1 MTFKITRYSTS
12 LQIVI
17 FVLILTLIKSINTN
31 LSLGCVIT
39 LLTNDY
45 KWIQQFKCMK
55 NSFATAI
62 QHCSINTPFFCLS
75 SLKPQAVHVSEEDP
89 LQTSEKAAKNTR
101 EKRLLCSFLFP
112 PLFLFPALPKVL
124 LGNRSQ
130 VFDKP
135 VVDMTAVQSSV

>member
-1 MTFKITRYSTS
+1 MY
-12 LQIVI
+12 
-17 FVLILTLIKSINTN
+17 
-31 LSLGCVIT
+31 
-39 LLTNDY
+39 
-45 KWIQQFKCMK
+45 K
-55 NSFATAI
+55 NSFATAT
-62 QHCSINTPFFCLS
+62 QNCSMKAAFFCLS
-75 SLKPQAVHVSEEDP
+75 FLKPQTLRMSEEDP

-112 PLFLFPALPKVL
+112 PLSLFPSLPKVL